1 MSDEERPHRIL
12 EVIQNIP
19 FRKIISAIGQAPR
32 FPVITIIIFII
43 CGLFG
48 KLIAPHDPTGTSF
61 RLALTPPCWMTGGL
75 WTYPL
80 GTDHLG
86 RDILSR
92 MIVGAGASLEVG
104 IMVVVFSGLVGA
116 SVSHIRGLSRG

>member
-1 MSDEERPHRIL
+1 MPTWIPESGIIRKRRRGLHLSDEERPHRIL
-12 EVIQNIP
+12 ELIQKIP

-61 RLALTPPCWMTGGL
+61 RLALTPP
-75 WTYPL
+75 
-80 GTDHLG
+80 
-86 RDILSR
+86 
-92 MIVGAGASLEVG
+92 AG
-104 IMVVVFSGLVGA
+104 
-116 SVSHIRGLSRG
+116 